1 MKSRNLYCRGQSE
14 KGSTLVF
21 ILIIL
26 LVVSVLAASVLFVFN
41 NNLKQTKYIQD
52 QQEAYYLA
60 YSGIEMGL
68 SALLADDGENI
79 DKLIR
84 ETNPEPDLTETDIDF
99 GNGKITLVAV
109 KSVNPNFAGWIKLTS
124 TATLTRNGQMATRTL
139 YFDPDNPIDAVIID

>member
-1 MKSRNLYCRGQSE
+1 MKSRKIYCKVQSE
-14 KGSTLVF
+14 EGSTLVF
-21 ILIIL
+21 ILITL

-68 SALLADDGENI
+68 SALLADNGENI

-99 GNGKITLVAV
+99 GNGTITLVAI
-109 KSVNPNFAGWIKLTS
+109 KSDNSNFSGWIKLTS
-124 TATLTRNGQMATRTL
+124 TASLNRNGQTATRTL
-139 YFDPDNPIDAVIID
+139 YFDPDNPIDAVIVD